1 MFCDSNLTN
10 EQLPAHAMKKAL
22 HRSKPWASY
31 WLDRYN
37 NNNNDNN
44 NNKEGIEEGLRDKP
58 KSGRTPHIPLR
69 FRRIR
74 KD

>member
-1 MFCDSNLTN
+1 V
-10 EQLPAHAMKKAL
+10 KGL

-37 NNNNDNN
+37 E
-44 NNKEGIEEGLRDKP
+44 EGMEGLRHKQ
-58 KSGRTPHIPLR
+58 KNGRTPHIPLEVSA
-69 FRRIR
+69 RIR